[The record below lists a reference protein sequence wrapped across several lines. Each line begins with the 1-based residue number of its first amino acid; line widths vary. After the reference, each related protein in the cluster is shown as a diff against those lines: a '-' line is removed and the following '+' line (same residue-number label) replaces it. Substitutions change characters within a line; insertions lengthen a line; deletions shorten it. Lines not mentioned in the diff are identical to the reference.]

1 MTQNNT
7 ANRKKPPNINNLSSG
22 G

>member
-7 ANRKKPPNINNLSSG
+7 ANRKKPPNINNLGSG